1 MSASLRL
8 VNLTPHPITIVGG
21 DTIPPTSPPARVST
35 TNAPAGDAAGIP
47 LVSQQYG
54 DVVGLPDPQPGVLF
68 IVSAVVRAAVT
79 HRLDVASPGDLVR
92 DGNGQPV
99 GCRNLVV
106 NVASSSSPA
115 PASSSSAATVARLR
129 ARVLWALCMIR
140 AQDGLIS
147 QVAPGA
153 YVDAGRDPGDDWSG
167 TAPCARH
174 ADVYQSWCDDC
185 RIASASTGGVA

>member
-21 DTIPPTSPPARVST
+21 DTIAPTSPPARVST
-35 TNAPAGDAAGIP
+35 VSAPAGDAAGIP

-68 IVSAVVRAAVT
+68 IVSAVVRAAVP

-92 DGNGQPV
+92 DGNGQPI

-106 NVASSSSPA
+106 NVAPSSPA

-129 ARVLWALCMIR
+129 ARVLWALRTID
-140 AQDGLIS
+140 AQDAILS
-147 QVAPGA
+147 YVAPGA
-153 YVDAGRDPGDDWSG
+153 YADTGSDPGDDRSG
-167 TAPCARH
+167 SASCAQH
-174 ADVYQSWCDDC
+174 ADAHRDWCYAC
-185 RIASASTGGVA
+185 RIASAAGGVA